1 MNRKPLFD
9 VVRELLGGK
18 LSQSQVN
25 AIDAAITTGLAGTT
39 GLAKASPTPRPAQP
53 PSAPTHHRLGALS
66 ERYECGN
73 RGPGAVSTG
82 RNDPGG
88 VSYGLFQLATRTG
101 TCAAFLAAEAK
112 KWASRFGSHAPGSD
126 QFSAIWRAIAEADHD
141 AFAQAQRDFIARTHY
156 FPAVKSVTA
165 KTGLDLNTRHP
176 AVRDATWST
185 AVQHGGAV
193 RILSAAVVGADQQVQ
208 RDQPHYDHALVE
220 AIYAERS
227 AYVLRVAERPNLSA
241 GEKRLLESLVR
252 NRFAAERA
260 DALQMLNGQML
271 GGKALPGAG
280 DNKPV

>member
-25 AIDAAITTGLAGTT
+25 AIDAAINTGLASAT
-39 GLAKASPTPRPAQP
+39 GLTGTLGLVKAYPTPRP
-53 PSAPTHHRLGALS
+53 SAPPHHRLGALS

-88 VSYGLFQLATRTG
+88 VSYGPFQLATRTG
-101 TCAAFLAAEAK
+101 TCAAFLAAEGK

-176 AVRDATWST
+176 SVRDATWST

-193 RILSAAVVGADQQVQ
+193 RILSAAIVNADQQVQ
-208 RDQPHYDHALVE
+208 RDHPNFDRTLVE

-227 AYVLRVAERPNLSA
+227 AYVLRVAERPHLSA

-260 DALQMLNGQML
+260 DALQML
-271 GGKALPGAG
+271 AEEPLPGTG